1 MAIRKKICDCGY
13 KNTNTE
19 AGSSLCTSSSAPPQ
33 SWWASVYGNSL
44 FIAGFHQPSHF
55 ETWTTWTWH
64 IWWSEFRLCG
74 AFQPPPFP
82 CMPLSIGM
90 HGKKCVLGSRTTVD
104 IQITT
109 NPVLSGTAQRPF
121 ARDLLYQV
129 VRTPESASND
139 FLLPV
144 DQKKGFDWH
153 FAKYNR
159 ICRPSWMGAWQH
171 VSCKPSMLL
180 GTWYTPQ
187 PWALG
192 PNPHSQFVVFFKSE
206 YIHIFIYIYIHTYIY
221 IYIYTYV
228 YHIYT
233 CPFLAKCWFLRPAI
247 PFFKKKLTKQR
258 REAIRKFQKRK
269 GLKIVRKSK
278 NGSVLLGAFEQ
289 YIYPSSSSCNDCIVV
304 ALKSGI
310 HLKNWGQEH
319 EIWKQLEPIRWL
331 SPGMSFPVKRVWWLD
346 PQTHYCRYWSCG
358 VFWWAVSVK
367 PFRFLADVYMY
378 IIIKSD
384 MFRSLASQGE
394 QFQAPYSSTSLQ
406 QGRQPPII
414 P

>member
-1 MAIRKKICDCGY
+1 MGIPCSLLVFISLATSKRGLHGHDIFGDQSLDCVVRSSLHLSRACLLALLCMARNVFWAAEQPSTSKLPQIPYYRALLSDPLLETFFTRLSGPQNLQVMISCYLLIRKKDLIDILR
-13 KNTNTE
+13 NTTE
-19 AGSSLCTSSSAPPQ
+19 SVAQVGWGPGSTFRASHPCCSELGTHLSHEHWVQIHIPNSLC
-33 SWWASVYGNSL
+33 SL
-44 FIAGFHQPSHF
+44 N
-55 ETWTTWTWH
+55 
-64 IWWSEFRLCG
+64 L
-74 AFQPPPFP
+74 
-82 CMPLSIGM
+82 
-90 HGKKCVLGSRTTVD
+90 
-104 IQITT
+104 
-109 NPVLSGTAQRPF
+109 N
-121 ARDLLYQV
+121 
-129 VRTPESASND
+129 
-139 FLLPV
+139 
-144 DQKKGFDWH
+144 
-153 FAKYNR
+153 
-159 ICRPSWMGAWQH
+159 
-171 VSCKPSMLL
+171 
-180 GTWYTPQ
+180 
-187 PWALG
+187 
-192 PNPHSQFVVFFKSE
+192 
-206 YIHIFIYIYIHTYIY
+206 IYIYLYIY
-221 IYIYTYV
+221 THTYIYTYV

-269 GLKIVRKSK
+269 GLRIVRKSK

-331 SPGMSFPVKRVWWLD
+331 SPGMSFPVKRIWWLD

-378 IIIKSD
+378 IITSSD